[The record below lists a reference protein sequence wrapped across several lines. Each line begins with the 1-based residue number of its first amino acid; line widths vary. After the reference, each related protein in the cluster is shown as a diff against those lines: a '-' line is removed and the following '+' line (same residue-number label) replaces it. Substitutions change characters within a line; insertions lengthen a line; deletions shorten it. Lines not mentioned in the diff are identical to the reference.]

1 MGVVRAED
9 ETKEMPVNHKEKRL
23 QTNLKKTLLYKMTTK
38 NTHIDKL
45 CYCIVCPQMWVMYYV
60 TMQFQLKYVVV
71 FSLFYGKHKN
81 LNMNNCCISTLLHAG
96 LCV

>member
-1 MGVVRAED
+1 MNGGGKSRGADIQD

-45 CYCIVCPQMWVMYYV
+45 CYCIDVGYVLCYYV
-60 TMQFQLKYVVV
+60 VSIKICGCFFTFLWK
-71 FSLFYGKHKN
+71 
-81 LNMNNCCISTLLHAG
+81 T
-96 LCV
+96 